1 MISAILAAKA
11 LKKLRGGNMFTT
23 GASPFNSKA
32 RQLYGGWTIGEAQAA
47 NNIWALRKAAAM
59 EAKYGSDP
67 QQVLEAR
74 RWLRNY
80 NETRKANPSGMRL
93 AMNRARRALGLG
105 VVRKA
110 PLSPAQKKA
119 ILEYWR
125 GIKLSD
131 KSPAAS
137 LRRKYISGVPYP
149 PLGYLVEN
157 PLFQFPIQDVEGL
170 DDSKLTVN
178 ELMTDPAW
186 REDFFP
192 TAAARK
198 DWMKNHPAYKAFR
211 FDKAA
216 FGPKKVFDPSYYLG
230 DLSDVTGAYETEF
243 LPEDKYNEAMDK
255 WLAANPGAVRVKREE
270 DMNDAGNP

>member
-11 LKKLRGGNMFTT
+11 LKKLRTGKMFTT

-105 VVRKA
+105 IVRKA

-131 KSPAAS
+131 KSPAAT
-137 LRRKYISGVPYP
+137 LRRKYVSGVPYP
-149 PLGYLVEN
+149 PVGFLIEN
-157 PLFQFPIQDVEGL
+157 PNFMFPIQDVEGL
-170 DDSKLTVN
+170 GDSKLTVD
-178 ELMTDPAW
+178 EMFTDPTW
-186 REDFFP
+186 RDDFFP

-198 DWMKNHPAYKAFR
+198 EWMKNHAAYKPFR
-211 FDKAA
+211 FDKTA

-230 DLSDVTGAYETEF
+230 DLSGVTGKYETEF
-243 LPEDKYNEAMDK
+243 LPEEQYNAAQAE
-255 WLAANPGAVRVKREE
+255 WLANNPLPVRVKEEEEE
-270 DMNDAGNP
+270 DGMK